1 MEHAFD
7 YAKLIIKG
15 KEYVKYIFIPHRKSM
30 LESGAQRGGGLGHAH
45 PPPFI
50 SHLAMFLN
58 KKGIAQRSDISHFKP
73 VLAPCIDKNP
83 VVMVTEFRLI

>member
-7 YAKLIIKG
+7 YAKIIIKG

-45 PPPFI
+45 PPPFHFTL
-50 SHLAMFLN
+50 SHVSKQKRDRPAIRYLTF
-58 KKGIAQRSDISHFKP
+58 
-73 VLAPCIDKNP
+73 
-83 VVMVTEFRLI
+83 

>member
-30 LESGAQRGGGLGHAH
+30 LESGAQRGGAWGMRT

-50 SHLAMFLN
+50 TH
-58 KKGIAQRSDISHFKP
+58 
-73 VLAPCIDKNP
+73 
-83 VVMVTEFRLI
+83 